1 MHPIF
6 YNLGIYLIMFIKLL
20 LLTIALVT
28 IALLGLAFKI
38 IFIRGGRFPET
49 HVGRNKEMAR
59 RGIKCAQSIDVGCH
73 PTDDFPG
80 CSSCS
85 GIE

>member
-1 MHPIF
+1 
-6 YNLGIYLIMFIKLL
+6 MFIKLL
-20 LLTIALVT
+20 LLSFVFVVIAL
-28 IALLGLAFKI
+28 IGLAVKI
-38 IFIRGGRFPET
+38 LFTRAGRFPET

-80 CSSCS
+80 CSSCGS
-85 GIE
+85 IK

>member
-1 MHPIF
+1 
-6 YNLGIYLIMFIKLL
+6 MFIKLL

-49 HVGRNKEMAR
+49 HVGCNKEMAR
-59 RGIKCAQSIDVGCH
+59 RGIKCAQSIDVGFH

-85 GIE
+85 SIE

>member
-1 MHPIF
+1 
-6 YNLGIYLIMFIKLL
+6 MFIKLL
-20 LLTIALVT
+20 ILSIVLVT
-28 IALLGLAFKI
+28 IALLGLGIKI
-38 IFIRGGRFPET
+38 LFTKGGRFPET

-80 CSSCS
+80 CSTCRD
-85 GIE
+85 IK